1 MQIFRKSVATG
12 VVLALA
18 LGTSALAAPS
28 QEDRKEPP
36 RSREVRKSEKPP
48 NQWIE
53 RIVRLLELQD
63 WPSIPP
69 G

>member
-12 VVLALA
+12 VLLTLV
-18 LGTSALAAPS
+18 LGTSVLAAPR
-28 QEDRKEPP
+28 QEDGRESP
-36 RSREVRKSEKPP
+36 RSREVKKSEKPP